1 VTKKHSARPL
11 TESAV
16 ALALGG
22 IMWWAFSPM
31 PGIGPYF
38 KYISA
43 SLIAI
48 VGARHGLRWSL
59 VTAAAL
65 NALVGFTFGPG
76 ELLNCLFLVTPIALM
91 LPARQRTGRD
101 VEGGE
106 GEADAS
112 GRTHGVSGAR
122 WWAMLLATYAIAYPA
137 RLGVMGML
145 MGVEISAIVRSM
157 ASASYQAFER
167 FWTLAHLPADIAV
180 SGAVEWMWIILPL
193 IGVGYGFMLYL
204 VNRPA
209 YRGGLMILKR
219 TRLG

>member
-91 LPARQRTGRD
+91 LPARQRTGPGCRRRRRRGRRLGQD
-101 VEGGE
+101 AWGE
-106 GEADAS
+106 RREMVGDAS
-112 GRTHGVSGAR
+112 CNLCNSLSCAPRGDGDVDGCRDIGHCEIHG
-122 WWAMLLATYAIAYPA
+122 
-137 RLGVMGML
+137 
-145 MGVEISAIVRSM
+145 IS
-157 ASASYQAFER
+157 E
-167 FWTLAHLPADIAV
+167 LP
-180 SGAVEWMWIILPL
+180 
-193 IGVGYGFMLYL
+193 
-204 VNRPA
+204 
-209 YRGGLMILKR
+209 GL
-219 TRLG
+219 